1 MPLKWKTKTKP
12 NFLFS
17 PLRHQAPIEMFEM
30 YCNGHLAKDK
40 DLRWDRFSVEFSA
53 INYFHL
59 FIIDDFLEIS
69 KEIK

>member
-1 MPLKWKTKTKP
+1 
-12 NFLFS
+12 
-17 PLRHQAPIEMFEM
+17 MFEM

-40 DLRWDRFSVEFSA
+40 DLRWDRFSVEFAA